1 MAQKTVRA
9 LILSPGAAAG
19 PVFRDSSVSA
29 SCGENVLANRKD
41 IPEAE
46 REAERELLFDA
57 LDRAAADLLRLAER
71 VRSELGSVLGSD
83 KAEIFEGHADIL
95 QDEDFRNDMA
105 RLVAEGYSAQC
116 AALAVAES
124 NALDMEA
131 LDDEYFRERSSD
143 FRELGRKVADCAS
156 ALRSGTSGAPG
167 YPGAPGT
174 GCLCGPVPPVPS
186 IVVAEELSPART
198 VQYHVPN
205 VLGFIVSRGGANSHA
220 AILSRSLGIPAAVVS
235 SGDLALFQSGAMAA
249 INADPDTA
257 TAEPDEES
265 VGRAL
270 SAALAASRRKDRL
283 AQLREFPAVTSCG
296 HRIGLFANVCGM
308 KDLPAAAAEKA
319 DGIGLFRTEFL
330 FMEETSFPD
339 EQKQAAYY
347 RQALE
352 TLRGKP
358 VIFRL
363 LDIGGDKPL
372 PYDPQPPEA
381 NPFLGVRGIRYLLAR
396 PELLAS
402 QIRALLLA
410 SAASGQTVRIMVPMV
425 CLPSEMKA
433 VREIAAAEERR
444 TGGHAV
450 IGMMVETPA
459 VAMSVRAYSGLSEF
473 ISIGTN
479 DLTQYSLA
487 VDREHDRLAG
497 IYDEFH
503 PGVLSLMAK
512 ACADARH
519 SGMETGVCGEFASRP
534 EAAVLLAA
542 MGFDE
547 LSMRASA
554 IASVKEAIRSCTMR
568 EAGALLERALA
579 ESEAEGAR
587 TLARAFLAERGL
599 GG

>member
-1 MAQKTVRA
+1 
-9 LILSPGAAAG
+9 
-19 PVFRDSSVSA
+19 
-29 SCGENVLANRKD
+29 
-41 IPEAE
+41 
-46 REAERELLFDA
+46 
-57 LDRAAADLLRLAER
+57 
-71 VRSELGSVLGSD
+71 
-83 KAEIFEGHADIL
+83 
-95 QDEDFRNDMA
+95 
-105 RLVAEGYSAQC
+105 
-116 AALAVAES
+116 
-124 NALDMEA
+124 
-131 LDDEYFRERSSD
+131 
-143 FRELGRKVADCAS
+143 
-156 ALRSGTSGAPG
+156 
-167 YPGAPGT
+167 
-174 GCLCGPVPPVPS
+174 
-186 IVVAEELSPART
+186 
-198 VQYHVPN
+198 
-205 VLGFIVSRGGANSHA
+205 
-220 AILSRSLGIPAAVVS
+220 
-235 SGDLALFQSGAMAA
+235 
-249 INADPDTA
+249 
-257 TAEPDEES
+257 
-265 VGRAL
+265 
-270 SAALAASRRKDRL
+270 
-283 AQLREFPAVTSCG
+283 
-296 HRIGLFANVCGM
+296 M

>member
-1 MAQKTVRA
+1 MAQKTVSA

-19 PVFRDSSVSA
+19 PVFRDSNASA

-46 REAERELLFDA
+46 RDAERELLFDA

-71 VRSELGSVLGSD
+71 VRSELGSVLGTD

-95 QDEDFRNDMA
+95 QDDDFRNDMA
-105 RLVAEGYSAQC
+105 RLVADGYSAQC

-156 ALRSGTSGAPG
+156 AIRSGSSGASG
-167 YPGAPGT
+167 SAA
-174 GCLCGPVPPVPS
+174 CLCGPVPPVPS

-205 VLGFIVSRGGANSHA
+205 VLGFIVSKGGANSHA
-220 AILSRSLGIPAAVVS
+220 AILSRSLGIPAAVVPI
-235 SGDLALFQSGAMAA
+235 GDLALFQSGAMAA

-257 TAEPDEES
+257 TAEPDEDAIS
-265 VGRAL
+265 RAR
-270 SAALAASRRKDRL
+270 SAALAASLRKERL
-283 AQLREFPAVTSCG
+283 AKLRDFPAATSCG
-296 HRIGLFANVCGM
+296 HRIGLFANVGGM

-339 EQKQAAYY
+339 EQKQAAFY

-444 TGGHAV
+444 TGGHAA